1 MGGEIYMKNKISTKT
16 SIAIA
21 LMLVVTLGFVFY
33 ICLDRIHDKSISEAE
48 EIVRQAS
55 LKNGKEI
62 LDQFEKIGNIEETLI
77 ENIEMLISK
86 DSIKR
91 EDVIEMLKKVLEK
104 NPDLMGA
111 TIAYEPNAFDGKD
124 KENIN
129 KAGSNDRGVFMPYI
143 TDGKVN
149 AAYDESTDMDWYDI
163 PKDTGKLYLTNPT
176 TYNVNGKDLIMVSV
190 ATPIMRD
197 NKFVGVVSIDVSLE
211 NIQESIK
218 KIKPYEGYSAIL
230 DNNGVYIA
238 NGKNKDLILNEVKN
252 EDNSIVDKVKKGEEV
267 VLNYEKG
274 KNKKDFIEMY
284 IPVTLKGTDIT
295 WSFKSI
301 VPKNNILKDYR
312 ELVKIIILIA
322 TISIIGIIFIVMLV
336 IRHFLKGLSVA
347 KEHIALIANGDL
359 TKTMP
364 EKYLNNEDE
373 VGSILNSL
381 SKMQESLK
389 LMIEGIILESN
400 NVEKTS
406 RETEENVNELRG
418 NLEEISATT
427 EELSAGMEETAA
439 STEEINASSLEIEQ
453 AAESVANKA
462 EEGSKSVSNINA
474 KVVKLRNNFIQSQ
487 KKEMEIFLSNKE
499 KLEKA
504 LDDIKSIDQIHLLS
518 ESIMEITSQTNLL
531 ALNATI
537 EAARAGEAGRGFAVV
552 ADEIRKLAESSKGT
566 VEEIQGITQ
575 EVIDSAE
582 NLATSSSALLDFI
595 SVNVDADYKSM
606 LKSTEE
612 YTNDIELI
620 NDLVSDFSATS
631 EELLASI
638 QNIIKG
644 IEEIANANNEGAS
657 GTSDIAEKT
666 YLVVENGNNIV
677 NQSSNAVK
685 ASENLVELISK
696 FKI

>member
-1 MGGEIYMKNKISTKT
+1 MGGEIYMKNKISTKI
-16 SIAIA
+16 SIAIG

-575 EVIDSAE
+575 EVVDSAG

-595 SVNVDADYKSM
+595 SINVDADYKSM

>member
-1 MGGEIYMKNKISTKT
+1 
-16 SIAIA
+16 
-21 LMLVVTLGFVFY
+21 
-33 ICLDRIHDKSISEAE
+33 
-48 EIVRQAS
+48 
-55 LKNGKEI
+55 
-62 LDQFEKIGNIEETLI
+62 
-77 ENIEMLISK
+77 
-86 DSIKR
+86 
-91 EDVIEMLKKVLEK
+91 
-104 NPDLMGA
+104 
-111 TIAYEPNAFDGKD
+111 
-124 KENIN
+124 
-129 KAGSNDRGVFMPYI
+129 
-143 TDGKVN
+143 
-149 AAYDESTDMDWYDI
+149 
-163 PKDTGKLYLTNPT
+163 
-176 TYNVNGKDLIMVSV
+176 
-190 ATPIMRD
+190 
-197 NKFVGVVSIDVSLE
+197 
-211 NIQESIK
+211 
-218 KIKPYEGYSAIL
+218 
-230 DNNGVYIA
+230 
-238 NGKNKDLILNEVKN
+238 
-252 EDNSIVDKVKKGEEV
+252 
-267 VLNYEKG
+267 
-274 KNKKDFIEMY
+274 MY

>member
-1 MGGEIYMKNKISTKT
+1 MKNKISTKI
-16 SIAIA
+16 SIAIG
-21 LMLVVTLGFVFY
+21 LMLVVTLGLVFY

-62 LDQFEKIGNIEETLI
+62 LEQFEKIGNIEKTLI

-129 KAGSNDRGVFMPYI
+129 KAGSNDKGVFMPYI

-149 AAYDESTDMDWYDI
+149 AAYDESTDMDWYNI

-190 ATPIMRD
+190 ATPIMRG

-238 NGKNKDLILNEVKN
+238 NGKNEDLILNEVKN
-252 EDNSIVDKVKKGEEV
+252 EDNSIVDKIKKGEEV

>member
-1 MGGEIYMKNKISTKT
+1 MGGEIYMKNKISTKI
-16 SIAIA
+16 SIAIG
-21 LMLVVTLGFVFY
+21 LMLVVTLGLVFY

-62 LDQFEKIGNIEETLI
+62 LEQFEKIGNIEKTLI

-129 KAGSNDRGVFMPYI
+129 KAGSNDKGVFMPYI

-149 AAYDESTDMDWYDI
+149 AAYDESTDMDWYNI

-190 ATPIMRD
+190 ATPIMRG

-238 NGKNKDLILNEVKN
+238 NGKNEDLILNEVKN
-252 EDNSIVDKVKKGEEV
+252 EDNSIVDKIKKGEEV

>member
-1 MGGEIYMKNKISTKT
+1 MKNKISTKT

>member
-1 MGGEIYMKNKISTKT
+1 MKNKISTKI
-16 SIAIA
+16 SIAIG
-21 LMLVVTLGFVFY
+21 LMLVVTLGLVFY
-33 ICLDRIHDKSISEAE
+33 ICLDRIHDKSISEVE

-62 LDQFEKIGNIEETLI
+62 LEQFEKIGNIEKTLI

-129 KAGSNDRGVFMPYI
+129 KAGSNDKGVFMPYI

-149 AAYDESTDMDWYDI
+149 AAYDESTDMDWYNI

-190 ATPIMRD
+190 ATPIMRG

-238 NGKNKDLILNEVKN
+238 NGKNEDLILNEVKN
-252 EDNSIVDKVKKGEEV
+252 EDNSIVDKIKKGEEV